1 MSAATAS
8 VSARGWILA
17 DFDDTLAPDDSH
29 AGLLRFI
36 LRRRIWPLLLWPLMA
51 FGAVIYLL
59 PGQRS
64 RGIALIWWAITLS
77 SVVKGMVLP
86 AWFMTV
92 LHRRV
97 PLAPGQARQLL
108 MSIIPNRVMQ
118 AATIINLTMRGNRKR

>member
-59 PGQRS
+59 PAGPVCI
-64 RGIALIWWAITLS
+64 G
-77 SVVKGMVLP
+77 
-86 AWFMTV
+86 
-92 LHRRV
+92 RRE
-97 PLAPGQARQLL
+97 P
-108 MSIIPNRVMQ
+108 S
-118 AATIINLTMRGNRKR
+118 